1 MVNNGKI
8 LKKQLVEEE
17 EKEGERSIA
26 KDTIKLKKIMDRKRM
41 Y

>member
-17 EKEGERSIA
+17 EKEGERPIA